1 MLGNRDAL
9 RCSEVDMSAGFL
21 CFFRRYS
28 CRFFVFS
35 VWEVCL
41 EKKSVEPRNLDV
53 PPVIKIKFLHQ
64 CLWFGV
70 MVIVLTVSPTLFL
83 YFLSNL
89 SYDFP

>member
-1 MLGNRDAL
+1 MLDFCVFFL
-9 RCSEVDMSAGFL
+9 DVILVGFL
-21 CFFRRYS
+21 LYFRFG
-28 CRFFVFS
+28 RFV
-35 VWEVCL
+35 L
-41 EKKSVEPRNLDV
+41 KKKKSVEPRNLDV

>member
-1 MLGNRDAL
+1 MLDFCAFL
-9 RCSEVDMSAGFL
+9 DVILVGFL
-21 CFFRRYS
+21 YFRFG
-28 CRFFVFS
+28 RFV
-35 VWEVCL
+35 L
-41 EKKSVEPRNLDV
+41 KKKSVEPRNLDV